1 VRRLLQLVLA
11 AGVLVAA
18 GAAFAAALFYAVVL
32 RDLPDIRSLQDY
44 HPNLITRVYAADG
57 AVIGEFYR
65 ERREIVPIERIP
77 AFVVHAFIAIED
89 DSFYTH
95 EGLDYPGIA
104 RAAWRN
110 LVAGEVKQG
119 GSTITQQVA
128 KTFLLTSERTWIRKL
143 KDMVLARRIEQHLDK
158 NEILYLYLNQIYL
171 GSGAYGVQAASKVYF
186 GKSVDDLTLAEAALI
201 AGVVPA
207 PSRYSPF
214 TNPELAR
221 QRQRMVLRRMR
232 EEGFIDLEQRKA
244 ADEEPWSLVQPA
256 RQPDLEAAAYFAEE
270 VRRYLYERFGSD
282 LVLTGGL
289 DVRTTLDLRLQRTAW
304 ESVRAGLRA
313 HDHRRGW
320 RGPLRRVKKA
330 DRPAELEALAS
341 TNPAPPWPDGTL
353 LEALVVAVD
362 DKKGEAV
369 LSLGTHGETVLTL
382 EQVAWAAPPNA
393 ELDGLDRKISR
404 ISAALAPGDVV
415 RLETRTLPEVAE
427 GALAE
432 GAEGATLP
440 PVEFSLH
447 QDPEAQGALLS
458 FELQSGRVQAL
469 VGGYDYRDS
478 EFDRALQSKRQPG
491 SAFKPI
497 VYAAAL
503 ERGYTPAR
511 IVLDTP
517 VVYDD
522 PATGATWKPENYTE
536 EFYGPITMREALA
549 QSRNIATIRIL
560 QDIGLPP
567 VLDLAQSLGIAR
579 ALGNNL
585 SLALG
590 TSEVTL
596 AELVRAFAIF
606 GAGGRWVEPI
616 FIVEVRDRSGEVLER
631 AVPLVR
637 RADPSGAEGAGSAPA
652 DTLTLE
658 DVLERQRARDGED
671 GRATL
676 PEGYVLDPVTAYL
689 ITDMMKAVIEEGTGR
704 RARAIGRPLAGKTGT
719 TNDLYDAWFVG
730 FSPHVVTGAWVGYDN
745 VRSLG
750 KNETGAR
757 AALPIWIDYMREAVQ
772 RHPPSD
778 FADPPGVVFARIDRK
793 TGLLAAP
800 GADGYVFQAF
810 REGTEP
816 TEFATTA
823 NANGS
828 ITRPRL
834 D

>member
-1 VRRLLQLVLA
+1 MRRLLQLVLA
-11 AGVLVAA
+11 TIVLLATGAG
-18 GAAFAAALFYAVVL
+18 FAVALFYAFVL
-32 RDLPDIRSLQDY
+32 RDLPDIKSLSDY
-44 HPNLITRVYAADG
+44 HPNLITRVYSADG
-57 AVIGEFYR
+57 SVIGEFYR

-77 AFVVHAFIAIED
+77 AFVVQAFIAIED

-95 EGLDYPGIA
+95 QGLDYPGIA

-128 KTFLLTSERTWIRKL
+128 KTFLLTSERTWVRKL

-171 GSGAYGVQAASKVYF
+171 GSGAYGVQAASKIYF
-186 GKSVDDLTLAEAALI
+186 GKSVDQLTLAEAALI

-214 TNPELAR
+214 TNPELAQ
-221 QRQRMVLRRMR
+221 QRQRMTLRRMR
-232 EEGFIDLEQRKA
+232 EEGFIEVEQRKA
-244 ADEEPWSLVQPA
+244 AEEEPWKLAPPM

-270 VRRYLYERFGSD
+270 VRRYLYGRFGSD

-289 DVRTTLDLRLQRTAW
+289 EVRTTLDLPLQRAAYAA
-304 ESVRAGLRA
+304 VRAGLRD

-320 RGPLRRVKKA
+320 RGPLRKVKQA
-330 DRPAELEALAS
+330 DRETALEEITVAN
-341 TNPAPPWPDGTL
+341 TAPPWQDGTL
-353 LEALVVAVD
+353 LEAMVTEVD
-362 DKKGEAV
+362 DAKGEAL
-369 LSLGTHGETVLTL
+369 LSLGAHGEAKLT
-382 EQVAWAAPPNA
+382 QGDVSWAAAPAP
-393 ELDGLDRKISR
+393 EQDGLGRTISR
-404 ISAALAPGDVV
+404 ISAALARGDVV
-415 RLETRTLPEVAE
+415 RLETRTGPPGEA
-427 GALAE
+427 GAPPP
-432 GAEGATLP
+432 TL
-440 PVEFSLH
+440 FSLY
-447 QDPEAQGALLS
+447 QAPEAQGALLS
-458 FELQSGRVQAL
+458 FELGSGRVQAL
-469 VGGYDYRDS
+469 VGGYDYQDS

-560 QDIGLPP
+560 QDVSLPP
-567 VLDLAQSLGIAR
+567 VLELAQSLGIAR
-579 ALGNNL
+579 ALGSNL

-596 AELVRAFAIF
+596 AELTRAYGIF
-606 GAGGRWVEPI
+606 GAGGRWVEPV
-616 FIVEVRDRSGEVLER
+616 FIAEVRDRNGEVLER
-631 AVPLVR
+631 GVPLMR
-637 RADPSGAEGAGSAPA
+637 RADPSAEEPGAGSAPEDTVTLA
-652 DTLTLE
+652 D
-658 DVLERQRARDGED
+658 VKQRIQRRDGSD
-671 GRATL
+671 GRPTL
-676 PEGYVLDPVTAYL
+676 PAGHVIDPVTAYL
-689 ITDMMKAVIEEGTGR
+689 ITDMMKAVIQEGTGR
-704 RARAIGRPLAGKTGT
+704 RARELGRPLAGKTGT

-730 FSPHVVTGAWVGYDN
+730 FSPQIVTGAWLGYDN
-745 VRSLG
+745 VKSLG
-750 KNETGAR
+750 KNETGSR
-757 AALPIWIDYMREAVQ
+757 AALPIWLDYMREALK

-778 FADPPGVVFARIDRK
+778 FNEPAGVVFARIDRK

-800 GADGYVFQAF
+800 GADDYVFQAF

-823 NANGS
+823 NANGTL
-828 ITRPRL
+828 TRPRL

>member
-1 VRRLLQLVLA
+1 LRRLLQLVLA
-11 AGVLVAA
+11 LAVLVAT
-18 GAAFAAALFYAVVL
+18 GVGFAAALFYALVL
-32 RDLPDIRSLQDY
+32 RDLPDIRSLDDY

-57 AVIGEFYR
+57 PVIGEFYR

-77 AFVVHAFIAIED
+77 AFVVQAFIAIED

-171 GSGAYGVQAASKVYF
+171 GSGAYGVQAAAKVYF
-186 GKSVDDLTLAEAALI
+186 GKSVDALTLAEAALI

-221 QRQRMVLRRMR
+221 QRQRMTLRRMR
-232 EEGFIDLEQRKA
+232 EEGFIDLAQRQA
-244 ADEEPWSLVQPA
+244 AEEEPWSLVAPV
-256 RQPDLEAAAYFAEE
+256 RVPDLEAAAYFAEE
-270 VRRYLYERFGSD
+270 VRRYLYERFGAE

-289 DVRTTLDLRLQRTAW
+289 EVRTTLDSKLQRLAW
-304 ESVRAGLRA
+304 DAVRGGLRE
-313 HDHRRGW
+313 HDRRRGF
-320 RGPLRRVKKA
+320 RGPLRRVPKA
-330 DRPAELEALAS
+330 EREAALEEIALA
-341 TNPAPPWPDGTL
+341 NAPPPWPDGTL
-353 LEALVVAVD
+353 LEALVTEVD
-362 DKKGEAV
+362 DAKGEAV
-369 LSLGTHGETVLTL
+369 LSLGSHREATL
-382 EQVAWAAPPNA
+382 ALEAVSWAAPPNP
-393 ELDGLDRKISR
+393 ELDGLGRKISR
-404 ISAALAPGDVV
+404 IGAALARGDVV
-415 RLETRTLPEVAE
+415 RLETRSGSA
-427 GALAE
+427 GAD
-432 GAEGATLP
+432 GAPPAT
-440 PVEFSLH
+440 EFSLY
-447 QDPEAQGALLS
+447 QAPEAQGALLS

-469 VGGYDYRDS
+469 VGGYDYQDS

-497 VYAAAL
+497 IYATAL

-549 QSRNIATIRIL
+549 QSRNVATIRIL
-560 QDIGLPP
+560 QDISLPP
-567 VLDLAQSLGIAR
+567 VLELAQTLGIAR
-579 ALGNNL
+579 ALGSNL

-606 GAGGRWVEPI
+606 GSGGRWVEPI
-616 FIVEVRDRSGEVLER
+616 FIAEVRDRDGQVLER

-637 RADPSGAEGAGSAPA
+637 RADPSATEGGTGSAPA
-652 DTLTLE
+652 DTLTLD
-658 DVLERQRARDGED
+658 DVLDRIQSRNGAD
-671 GRATL
+671 GRPPL
-676 PEGYVLDPVTAYL
+676 PPGHVIDPVTAYL
-689 ITDMMKAVIEEGTGR
+689 ITDMMKAVIQEGTGR
-704 RARAIGRPLAGKTGT
+704 RAREIGRPLAGKTGT

-730 FSPHVVTGAWVGYDN
+730 FSPQVVTGTWVGYDN
-745 VRSLG
+745 AKSLG

-778 FADPPGVVFARIDRK
+778 FSEPPGVVFARIDRK
-793 TGLLAAP
+793 SGLLAAP
-800 GADGYVFQAF
+800 GADDYVFQAF

-823 NANGS
+823 DSKGTL
-828 ITRPRL
+828 TRPRL